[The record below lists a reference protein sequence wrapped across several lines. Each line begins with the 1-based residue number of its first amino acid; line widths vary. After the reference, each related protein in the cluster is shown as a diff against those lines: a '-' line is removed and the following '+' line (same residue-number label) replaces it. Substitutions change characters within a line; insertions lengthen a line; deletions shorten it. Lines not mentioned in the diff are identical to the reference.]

1 MLRVMSTFSGISA
14 ASVAWKPLGFEF
26 VAYAEIEPF
35 ACHVLA
41 ARVGASQPMY
51 LPIVD
56 ESKLTPKELKE
67 HKKLLKL
74 RESLKSLPENGISN
88 FGDLTQITDDDLRAL
103 GRVDVLEGGSPCQAF
118 SMAGKREGLGDE
130 RGNLMLE
137 FCRLADRM
145 REINGLRYVVWENVK
160 GVLSNDGGTAFGC
173 LLGAL
178 LGTDR
183 GIQPPRSGWRNSGFS
198 SRCEKGGAVSWRV
211 FNAEFF
217 GVAQRRERVFVVADF
232 ADRQGHSG
240 AVLFESKS
248 EDRFASSCSQ
258 AEEGNDFRSGER
270 AGELTA
276 SNDNRLIHPRVF
288 GTLMAS
294 GAGMS
299 RPAGVGSELD
309 FVIVQ
314 ELGGELIVRRP
325 HPIECE
331 RLQGFPDNWTNVQF
345 KGKPPLD
352 QDRYRTLGNS
362 MATPCMRFIGIGLLE
377 YHQEQ
382 LALAA

>member
-14 ASVAWKPLGFEF
+14 ASIAWKPLGFEF

-35 ACHVLA
+35 ACHVLS
-41 ARVGASQPMY
+41 ARLGVSGPKY
-51 LPIVD
+51 LPSM
-56 ESKLTPKELKE
+56 SKRKLKAYE
-67 HKKLLKL
+67 G
-74 RESLKSLPENGISN
+74 LPILGIPN
-88 FGDLTQITDDDLRAL
+88 LGDISQITDDDLKAL

-118 SMAGKREGLGDE
+118 SIAGLRGGLGDE

-145 REINGLRYVVWENVK
+145 KEINGLRYVVWENVK
-160 GVLSNDGGTAFGC
+160 GVLSIGEGKAFGC

-178 LGTDR
+178 AGEMGGFL
-183 GIQPPRSGWRNSGFS
+183 PPRTGWKNAGFAFQPEGVGS
-198 SRCEKGGAVSWRV
+198 VGWRV
-211 FNAEFF
+211 FDAQFF
-217 GVAQRRERVFVVADF
+217 GVPQRRERIFVVADF
-232 ADRQGHSG
+232 ADKSG
-240 AVLFESKS
+240 ASGTILFESKS
-248 EDRFASSCSQ
+248 EDRFATSCSE
-258 AEEGNDFRSGER
+258 AEEGDDIRVGECL
-270 AGELTA
+270 GQLTA

-314 ELGGELIVRRP
+314 EIDGEVIVRRP

-331 RLQGFPDNWTNVQF
+331 RLQGFPDDWTNVEF

-352 QDRYRTLGNS
+352 QDRYRTLGNT
-362 MATPCMRFIGIGLLE
+362 MATPCMKFLGLGLME

-382 LALAA
+382 LDLAA

>member
-14 ASVAWKPLGFEF
+14 ASIAWKPLGFIF
-26 VAYAEIEPF
+26 VAYAEIDPF
-35 ACHVLA
+35 ACHVLSA
-41 ARVGASQPMY
+41 QLGVTAPIY
-51 LPIVD
+51 LPLVD
-56 ESKLTPKELKE
+56 ESTLTPEEMKK
-67 HKKLLKL
+67 HRKLLKD
-74 RESLKSLPENGISN
+74 RESLKSLPAGVIPN
-88 FGDLTQITDDDLRAL
+88 FGDITQITDDDLRAL

-118 SMAGKREGLGDE
+118 SIAGLRGGLGDE

-145 REINGLRYVVWENVK
+145 KEINGLRYVVWENVK
-160 GVLSNDGGTAFGC
+160 GVLSIEEGNAFGC

-178 LGTDR
+178 LGADR
-183 GIQPPRSGWRNSGFS
+183 GIQPPRTGWRNSGFS

-211 FNAEFF
+211 FDAKFF
-217 GVAQRRERVFVVADF
+217 GVAQRRERVYVVSDFV
-232 ADRQGHSG
+232 DRDGHSG

-248 EDRFASSCSQ
+248 EDRFAASCSQ
-258 AEEGNDFRSGER
+258 AKEGDDIRVGECVGSGQ
-270 AGELTA
+270 L

-314 ELGGELIVRRP
+314 EIDGEVIVRRP

-331 RLQGFPDNWTNVQF
+331 RLQGFPDDWTNVEF

-362 MATPCMRFIGIGLLE
+362 MATPCMKFLGLGLLE

-382 LALAA
+382 LDLAA